1 MMRAHHDHPV
11 IIARSLTKTFLS
23 GEASVPALRGVSLDI
38 RRGEVTLLRG
48 PSGSG
53 KTTLLSVFG
62 CILSPDGGSLRIGM
76 RNVLGLTEQERAAV
90 RLQEIGFVFQGF
102 NLFPTLRVWE
112 NVAIALDLRG
122 MPRRA
127 AKARAEEVLAS
138 VGLAEKC
145 KSLPDELSGGQKQR
159 VAIARAVAGDPTI
172 VLADEPTAALDGES
186 GAVVMRLLRDLA
198 IRNDRAVVI
207 VTHDERAAAY
217 ADRIVTMKDG
227 AIALDQMSA
236 ASAGAMRREPAPA
249 PAAEAA
255 DLETQETGSFLRL
268 AAG

>member
-1 MMRAHHDHPV
+1 MIAAHQDHPV
-11 IIARSLTKTFLS
+11 IIARSLTKTYLS
-23 GEASVPALRGVSLDI
+23 GAAGVAALRSVSLDI

-90 RLQEIGFVFQGF
+90 RLREIGFVFQGF

-127 AKARAEEVLAS
+127 AKARAEQVLDR
-138 VGLAEKC
+138 VGLADKRR
-145 KSLPDELSGGQKQR
+145 SLPNELSGGQKQR

-172 VLADEPTAALDGES
+172 VLADEPTAALDWEN
-186 GAVVMRLLRDLA
+186 GASVLRLLRELA
-198 IRNDRAVVI
+198 VDNGRAVVI
-207 VTHDERAAAY
+207 VTHDERAAAF

-227 AIALDQMSA
+227 AIALDQRA
-236 ASAGAMRREPAPA
+236 VATAGAMRREAA
-249 PAAEAA
+249 PAADPAGPNS
-255 DLETQETGSFLRL
+255 DETGPYLRL

>member
-1 MMRAHHDHPV
+1 MTAVHNDHPV

-23 GEASVPALRGVSLDI
+23 GAASVPALRGVSLDI

-53 KTTLLSVFG
+53 KTTLLSVLG

-138 VGLAEKC
+138 VGLADKC

-186 GAVVMRLLRDLA
+186 GAVVMRLLRGLA
-198 IRNDRAVVI
+198 VQNGRAVVI

-227 AIALDQMSA
+227 DIALDQRSSA
-236 ASAGAMRREPAPA
+236 TAGAVRQPEPAVESAGGE
-249 PAAEAA
+249 E
-255 DLETQETGSFLRL
+255 QETSSYLRL